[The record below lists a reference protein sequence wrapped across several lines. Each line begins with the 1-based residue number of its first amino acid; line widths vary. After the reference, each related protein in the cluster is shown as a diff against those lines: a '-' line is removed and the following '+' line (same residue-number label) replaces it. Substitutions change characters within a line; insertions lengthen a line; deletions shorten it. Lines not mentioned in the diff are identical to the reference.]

1 MASACKITPNRSV
14 GVLIVSPASARSATR
29 DLWDAGQYETHRYD
43 AIDAVTRLAPL
54 ERFVFVLSMLE
65 RYSGWD
71 CSLLLGC
78 SIKKVA
84 VAQRRALR
92 RLPER
97 DAIFPGI
104 ESLPMR
110 LEVTASS
117 VGPARDSCC
126 TGQAGM
132 ESQ

>member
-1 MASACKITPNRSV
+1 V

-43 AIDAVTRLAPL
+43 AIDAVTRLALL

-132 ESQ
+132 EGQ